1 MPRPPKLP
9 RPLPPDLGTA
19 PDAEI
24 AARYGV
30 HAQSVYEARKA
41 AGIPAYRRPPESAPV
56 RNFRASDAEYAPVV
70 AYAEAHGCSESEAI
84 RALISRP

>member
-1 MPRPPKLP
+1 MPRPRKLP
-9 RPLPPDLGTA
+9 RPPLAELGTA

-30 HAQSVYEARKA
+30 HPQSVYEARKA
-41 AGIPAYRRPPESAPV
+41 AGIPAYRRPVEGAPV
-56 RNFRASDAEYAPVV
+56 RYFRASDAEYAPVV

-84 RALISRP
+84 RALIAR